1 MENWLVDAGKCAGH
15 RSGFKCRR
23 RRISIRSR
31 LAFVVLLAT
40 GSMSSTMTA
49 ATKRNLNIVYIQTD
63 DLGYGDANC
72 PSFEGKMR
80 L

>member
-1 MENWLVDAGKCAGH
+1 
-15 RSGFKCRR
+15 
-23 RRISIRSR
+23 
-31 LAFVVLLAT
+31 
-40 GSMSSTMTA
+40 MSSTMTA
-49 ATKRNLNIVYIQTD
+49 ATERNLNIVYIQTD